1 MTLKEQAFSGVKWT
15 TISSIV
21 VAVVF
26 FIQNIILAR
35 VLSHADYGL
44 ISLLLVIIGFAN
56 IFIDMGINNAIIYKQ
71 NISHN
76 QLSSL
81 YWLSIFSGTIFFIVT
96 FLASPLIAAFYNKP
110 EMQPYIFYISLIFI
124 ISSISRQF
132 RILLQKNLD
141 FVTIS
146 KIEMIASVIS
156 FAFCLLWIYLYRNIY
171 AFIAA
176 TILSNIIQSILLI
189 IKGIKIHKPG
199 FIYKQKEIKELLA
212 FGRFQLGERS
222 LGYFISQLDTIMIGK
237 IFNLE
242 ILGIY
247 SIAKTLAYAP
257 IQFITPIVGKVSLPV
272 MAKIQNND
280 VVLKQI
286 FLKTVRSMCS
296 MIFPVYFFMALLS
309 SQILS
314 IVYGVKGEHSVTI
327 LILLSFTYLIRSIG
341 VPNSSLVLAKGR
353 ADLGFYVAL
362 FMAAFYPIVIYIS
375 SFWGINSIGAGLLI
389 SQFIIHMVIYY
400 FVIKPVIP
408 IRFMEYNTNYFKLL
422 FISIAITLI
431 SMPILFLHI
440 NIYWQTGIIGII
452 GAAGFSIAYYFMN
465 KEFLGNL
472 TSLKNVN

>member
-15 TISSIV
+15 TMSSIMI
-21 VAVVF
+21 AVVF
-26 FIQNIILAR
+26 FVQNIILAR

-44 ISLLLVIIGFAN
+44 ISLLLVVIGFAN

-71 NISHN
+71 DINHN

-81 YWLSIFSGTIFFIVT
+81 YWLSIFSGTIFFIIVA
-96 FLASPLIAAFYNKP
+96 FASPLIAAFYNKP
-110 EMQPYIFYISLIFI
+110 EMQPYILYISSIFI
-124 ISSISRQF
+124 IASIARQF

-156 FAFCLLWIYLYRNIY
+156 FIFCLILIYLYRNIY

-176 TILSNIIQSILLI
+176 AILNNTIQSVLFI

-199 FIYKQKEIKELLA
+199 FVYKHKEIKELLA

-242 ILGIY
+242 VLGIY
-247 SIAKTLAYAP
+247 SIAKTLAFAP
-257 IQFITPIVGKVSLPV
+257 LQFFIPIVGKVTLPV

-280 VVLKQI
+280 IVLKQI
-286 FLKTVRSMCS
+286 FLKTIRSLS
-296 MIFPVYFFMALLS
+296 SIIFPIYFFMALLA

-314 IVYGVKGEHSVTI
+314 IVYGVKGEQSTTL
-327 LILLSFTYLIRSIG
+327 LILLSFTYIIRSIG
-341 VPNSSLVLAKGR
+341 VPNGSLALAKGK

-362 FMAAFYPIVIYIS
+362 ILAVLYPIIIYIF
-375 SFWGINSIGAGLLI
+375 SFWGINSIGVGLLV
-389 SQFIIHMVIYY
+389 SQLMIHLIYY
-400 FVIKPVIP
+400 YILIKPVIP
-408 IRFMEYNTNYFKLL
+408 IRFLEYNKNYFKFLI
-422 FISIAITLI
+422 ISIIITLI
-431 SMPILFLHI
+431 AMPILLLNI
-440 NIYWQTGIIGII
+440 NIYLQTGLIGIV
-452 GAAGFSIAYYFMN
+452 GASGIAISYFFFN
-465 KEFLGNL
+465 KEFIENI
-472 TSLKNVN
+472 TSIKNVD